1 MATKTPRSASLI
13 FTIVAII
20 YTALSAQMSFSASN
34 DLPELGD
41 STSGLVSQTQ
51 EHQLGRIWL
60 RQLRAQTRTIND
72 PITLSFIEDLIFRL
86 APHSEVRDHRF
97 EFVVIDQGDLNAFAV
112 PGGIIGINMGIFLH
126 AADEDE
132 ISSILAHELAHLSQR
147 HFARQIENSKRQAP
161 IALASLL
168 ASILLMASNNADAGF
183 AGLVST
189 QAASIQNQLAYSR
202 EWEREADRTGMK
214 TLVNSGLDPHA
225 MPSMFQQ
232 MLAANR
238 YSQRPPEFLMT
249 HPITD
254 TRVSDAANRAQA
266 YKIKQR
272 TRSFNFLIL
281 QQRAKIR
288 YLLPEEDQLAY
299 FDRLLQATTNEK
311 EKDSYRYSAAWIN
324 FHARNYQPA
333 LDSLLAISADHLD
346 QPAASILKAQ
356 TLNQLGKSDQAI
368 AGLQDAYQLRPDSYP
383 IAVSLA
389 ELMSTNN
396 QAKNALSDIQRWSER
411 RPTDPI
417 IWNQLAET
425 ANAATDLVLSYR
437 AKSEFFYLTGQ
448 KNKAIKQLKFAIEY
462 ADKQGSFQQQSRLK
476 QRLLQMSEAKE
487 SLNF

>member
-1 MATKTPRSASLI
+1 
-13 FTIVAII
+13 
-20 YTALSAQMSFSASN
+20 
-34 DLPELGD
+34 
-41 STSGLVSQTQ
+41 
-51 EHQLGRIWL
+51 
-60 RQLRAQTRTIND
+60 
-72 PITLSFIEDLIFRL
+72 
-86 APHSEVRDHRF
+86 
-97 EFVVIDQGDLNAFAV
+97 
-112 PGGIIGINMGIFLH
+112 
-126 AADEDE
+126 
-132 ISSILAHELAHLSQR
+132 
-147 HFARQIENSKRQAP
+147 
-161 IALASLL
+161 
-168 ASILLMASNNADAGF
+168 
-183 AGLVST
+183 
-189 QAASIQNQLAYSR
+189 
-202 EWEREADRTGMK
+202 MK

-462 ADKQGSFQQQSRLK
+462 ADKQGNFQQQSRLK
-476 QRLLQMSEAKE
+476 QRLLQITEAKE